1 MDRAGLWLPQK
12 KCAVMK
18 TTFLHTKSLCSRG
31 HAWLHVR
38 RRPFLSF
45 CCTQSHTLA
54 HAQLVYCSDWI
65 IQLFLTVYPSFYIV
79 SIFVPKRIFA
89 YLPSYSRIFCPRI
102 SGNEKPTP
110 SDSHW
115 YPMCRVHPLSKTP
128 VISRSSQS
136 HGVSN
141 YIICTSEWLAAK
153 HPVDFS

>member
-1 MDRAGLWLPQK
+1 MHANCVPLFSATGVGDSFTKAQQMDRAGLWLPQK

-65 IQLFLTVYPSFYIV
+65 IQLFLTVYPSFYSV

-110 SDSHW
+110 SDSH
-115 YPMCRVHPLSKTP
+115 
-128 VISRSSQS
+128 
-136 HGVSN
+136 
-141 YIICTSEWLAAK
+141 
-153 HPVDFS
+153 